1 VGATGFS
8 IMMEIS
14 KPQDIE
20 LKGEIAEI
28 FDKNGQ
34 RLVKVSLNPCL
45 IELTLEGSPEMQLGD
60 TVVLKANLV
69 IEGVEIL
76 FSNPSASFKS

>member
-1 VGATGFS
+1 
-8 IMMEIS
+8 MMEIS
-14 KPQDIE
+14 KSQDIK

-45 IELTLEGSPEMQLGD
+45 IELTLHGSPEMQLGD
-60 TVVLKANLV
+60 TVVLSANMV
-69 IEGVEIL
+69 IEGIEIL
-76 FSNPSASFKS
+76 FSNPSPSFKS

>member
-1 VGATGFS
+1 
-8 IMMEIS
+8 MMEIS
-14 KPQDIE
+14 KPQDLK

-34 RLVKVSLNPCL
+34 RFVKVSLNPCL

-60 TVVLKANLV
+60 TVVLSANMV
-69 IEGVEIL
+69 IEGMEIT
-76 FSNPSASFKS
+76 FSNPSPSFKS

>member
-1 VGATGFS
+1 MGVSGFS

-14 KPQDIE
+14 KPQDLK

-34 RLVKVSLNPCL
+34 RIVKVSLNPCL

-60 TVVLKANLV
+60 PVVLSANMV
-69 IEGVEIL
+69 IEGIEIP
-76 FSNPSASFKS
+76 FSNPTPSFKS

>member
-1 VGATGFS
+1 MGISGFS

-14 KPQDIE
+14 KPQEIK

-28 FDKNGQ
+28 FEKNGQ

-60 TVVLKANLV
+60 TVVLSANMV
-69 IEGVEIL
+69 IEGLEIL
-76 FSNPSASFKS
+76 FSNPTPSFKS

>member
-1 VGATGFS
+1 
-8 IMMEIS
+8 MMEIS
-14 KPQDIE
+14 KSQDIK

-34 RLVKVSLNPCL
+34 RFVKVSLNPCL

-60 TVVLKANLV
+60 TVVLSANMV
-69 IEGVEIL
+69 IEGMEIT
-76 FSNPSASFKS
+76 FSNPSPSFKS

>member
-1 VGATGFS
+1 
-8 IMMEIS
+8 MMEIS
-14 KPQDIE
+14 KPQDLK

-60 TVVLKANLV
+60 IVVLSANIV
-69 IEGVEIL
+69 IEGMEIS
-76 FSNPSASFKS
+76 FSNPSPSFKS